1 MATPNKPPKHLSRGS
16 KRLWRE
22 INQDFE
28 LETWFLLTLQLALEE
43 LDALDRANE
52 ILREEGLYIV
62 TPSGIKRRHPAL
74 DAQKQH
80 RTGFLMAWKALN
92 LDIAPPLDTIGRPP
106 GSEQW

>member
-1 MATPNKPPKHLSRGS
+1 MATPNKPPKHLSRRS

-28 LETWFLLTLQLALEE
+28 LETWFLVTLQLSLEE

-62 TPSGIKRRHPAL
+62 TPSGIKRRPPASWL
-74 DAQKQH
+74 VEL
-80 RTGFLMAWKALN
+80 RSTGTTEVVFRHERF
-92 LDIAPPLDTIGRPP
+92 G
-106 GSEQW
+106 GSGKRRDV